1 MRPKVD
7 GALWTIVNFKYTYL
21 YNVYQKSTMSYVTI
35 SAKVPRRLKE
45 LMDKYGIKPGPVIR
59 EALEEEIRR
68 RILEEAEEKA
78 GMLSRKIGDL
88 PDEEIAGIIREDRKK
103 R

>member
-1 MRPKVD
+1 M
-7 GALWTIVNFKYTYL
+7 G
-21 YNVYQKSTMSYVTI
+21 YVTI

-45 LMDKYGIKPGPVIR
+45 LLDRYGIKPGPIIR
-59 EALEEEIRR
+59 EALEGEIRR

-78 GMLSRKIGDL
+78 KELSKRVGNV
-88 PDEEIAGIIREDRKK
+88 PDEEIARIIREDRGK

>member
-1 MRPKVD
+1 
-7 GALWTIVNFKYTYL
+7 
-21 YNVYQKSTMSYVTI
+21 MSYVTI

-45 LMDKYGIKPGPVIR
+45 LMDRYGIKPGPVIR

-78 GMLSRKIGDL
+78 EELSGKISGV
-88 PDEEIAGIIREDRKK
+88 PDEEIAGIVREDRKK